1 MKTLIKGLFYFSL
14 MAAATVHGGPTVT
27 PYVNGLGGGMGTAYH
42 PTNQHVY
49 WVEADGDF
57 KKVNTANGVVTTIQT
72 GLVHPNDLALYPG
85 QSLAYITTRVGE
97 LWKAATG
104 SNTRTLVT
112 SGLGIPGEIVLD
124 PSAFVAYTVDYASG
138 TLWQVNLAGGAKTAM
153 VTGLSSPRGLVMTAD
168 FKTAYVSVSDAVV
181 QVNLQTQQITTV
193 VGSLGNAWYMDW
205 AADDKSAIYIAVRFP
220 GNRLLRLDLGT
231 QTVQAITPL
240 PENPSSVVRSLNPD
254 VLYAASKTVLSKI
267 QLSGGAGGPI
277 VTRLGFIPSTEIDS
291 LTGQATTDPAY
302 FFYVKNASFGGS
314 VHVMLNFPGMLGAGA
329 AYYRVTVDGAT
340 DIATWTNY
348 KWNFFTFT
356 LQPVAPSNGYYK
368 IPSAGEIWAIP
379 DLGFVLDTAKF
390 SNSKHTLRVA
400 LYDSSYNYLGLYQDV
415 PFLVDN
421 LPPSMDILEV
431 KHDGQVLDEC
441 QLIVSG
447 SPTIDITFK
456 AHDAEGHL
464 YNYGL
469 QDNWGSAKSAPIT
482 SDQYIGVHDGSPTWS
497 GVNPQTVTYTFSN
510 TACAHSLTL
519 GGWANTTNGY
529 GFIHYSSD
537 NEHIAIYLGGALCQ

>member
-1 MKTLIKGLFYFSL
+1 MKTILKGLFYSSVL
-14 MAAATVHGGPTVT
+14 AAASAQAAPTVT
-27 PYVNGLGGGMGTAYH
+27 PYVNGLGGGMGSAYH
-42 PTNQHVY
+42 PTTQHVY

-57 KKVNTANGVVTTIQT
+57 KKVNTANGVATTIQT
-72 GLVHPNDLALYPG
+72 GFVNPMDLALYPG
-85 QSLAYITTRVGE
+85 QNLAYITTRVGE

-112 SGLGIPGEIVLD
+112 SGLGIPCEVVLD
-124 PSAFVAYTVDYASG
+124 PAAFVAYTVDYASG
-138 TLWQVNLAGGAKTAM
+138 TLWQVNLAGGAKTAL
-153 VTGLSSPRGLVMTAD
+153 VTGLSSPRGLLMTPD
-168 FKTAYVSVSDAVV
+168 FQTAYVTESSRLVS
-181 QVNLQTQQITTV
+181 VNLQTKAISPIVTAL
-193 VGSLGNAWYMDW
+193 SNPWFMDW
-205 AADDKSAIYIAVRFP
+205 AADDHSAVYIADRFP
-220 GNRLLRLDLGT
+220 GNRLLRVDLGT
-231 QTVQAITPL
+231 AAVQAITPL
-240 PENPSSVVRSLNPD
+240 PSNPTSIVRSLNPD
-254 VLYAASKTVLSKI
+254 VLYAASSTVLSKI

-277 VTRLGFIPSTEIDS
+277 VTRLGFIPSTEIDPI
-291 LTGQATTDPAY
+291 TGQATTDPSY

-314 VHVMLNFPGMLGAGA
+314 VHVMLNFPGMLGSGA
-329 AYYRVTVDGAT
+329 AYYRVLVDGAT

-348 KWNFFTFT
+348 KWNGFTFT
-356 LQPVAPSNGYYK
+356 LQPVAPVSGYYK
-368 IPSAGEIWAIP
+368 VPGAGEGWAIP
-379 DLGFVLDTAKF
+379 DLGFVLDTGKYT
-390 SNSKHTLRVA
+390 NTKHTLRVA
-400 LYDSSYNYLGLYQDV
+400 LYDASYSYLGLYQDV

-431 KHDGQVLDEC
+431 KHDGVPLDEC
-441 QLIVSG
+441 ALIVSG

-482 SDQYIGVHDGSPTWS
+482 SDQYIGVHDASPTWS